1 MKGFSIS
8 NTESI
13 SINIHRILLEQ
24 FHYIIMQSEKDQ
36 EEVHKSIHETRKSM
50 KRIRAVLRMIRDEI
64 GYSSYYRENTFY
76 RDLSRKLSGI
86 RNFEVLSNSIKNLQE
101 DLSNTIPPD
110 VFSLLEEEL
119 GGQRNLVM
127 GGPAGLTQLL
137 KEIAGKIEIAR
148 DRIYDFPIKH
158 NDFRVFE
165 GGLFRMYR
173 QGKKY
178 LQDVRKNPSPSQ
190 MHDLRKR
197 MKYFWYQIDLLQPI
211 FPGPMKAYAS
221 TLETIGENLGVYHD
235 LQVLQEFLAESTI
248 IPDARVNE
256 ALQEACLAKKSMLL
270 YNIWPMADI
279 AYSEEPAAMVNR
291 LASYWKVYSHSKPE
305 SLNISTHEK

>member
-1 MKGFSIS
+1 MNGFSIS

-24 FHYIIMQSEKDQ
+24 FHYILMQSEKGQ

-76 RDLSRKLSGI
+76 RDLSRELSEI
-86 RNFEVLSNSIKNLQE
+86 RNFEVLSNSIQNLRQ
-101 DLSNTIPPD
+101 DLSNTISPD
-110 VFSLLEEEL
+110 VFALLEEEL
-119 GGQRNLVM
+119 GRQRKMVM
-127 GGPAGLTQLL
+127 GGEAGLSKLL
-137 KEIAGKIEIAR
+137 KEIAGKVESAR
-148 DRIYDFPIKH
+148 DRIYDFPIRH

-173 QGKKY
+173 QGKRY
-178 LQDVRKNPSPSQ
+178 LRDARNNPSPTHL
-190 MHDLRKR
+190 HDLRKK
-197 MKYFWYQIDLLQPI
+197 MKYFWYQVEILQPI

-221 TLETIGENLGVYHD
+221 TLETIAENLGVYHD
-235 LQVLQEFLAESTI
+235 LQVLQEFLVESNV
-248 IPDARVNE
+248 IPDQKVNE
-256 ALQEACLAKKSMLL
+256 TLQEACLARKSMLL

-279 AYSEEPAAMVNR
+279 AYSEKPAAMVNR
-291 LASYWKVYSHSKPE
+291 LASYWKVYIRSEYNQNHEISHP
-305 SLNISTHEK
+305 